1 MENKSVLDAAKAYI
15 SGLLGGGAEAPPAIN
30 EAEPWNSEIFRK
42 EANATAGAPPPPV
55 PQPPP
60 MVESPVQPV
69 DEAAAIAE
77 QLKKRN
83 EMMAPWGQTGMP

>member
-1 MENKSVLDAAKAYI
+1 MADIATALLKGLGLAK
-15 SGLLGGGAEAPPAIN
+15 EDTPPQQPIN

-42 EANATAGAPPPPV
+42 EATATAGAPPPPV

-60 MVESPVQPV
+60 MVESPVQPA